1 MFLPTLGFLVLSLL
15 GSSAEEYPSPHIVI
29 VGPTGAGFRWVKEPI
44 ILLIVAQLRQ
54 ELPGQRPARV

>member
-29 VGPTGAGFRWVKEPI
+29 VGPTGAGFRWVREPMN
-44 ILLIVAQLRQ
+44 LFRVFQLRQ
-54 ELPGQRPARV
+54 ELPGQCPARV

>member
-29 VGPTGAGFRWVKEPI
+29 VGPTGAGFRWVKEQTI
-44 ILLIVAQLRQ
+44 FKVSQLRQ